1 MTLIDAIK
9 AYSDTDAAADDKLRC
24 YMACL
29 FQECNVVDAEGHLH
43 LDKLMAG
50 IEAALSKEV
59 QDIAV
64 NMGKKCLR
72 AEGTTACETAG
83 WYNDCWKKSDPTH
96 YFLV

>member
-1 MTLIDAIK
+1 
-9 AYSDTDAAADDKLRC
+9 
-24 YMACL
+24 MACM
-29 FQECNVVDAEGHLH
+29 FQECNVVDDEGHLH

-59 QDIAV
+59 QDIAI

-72 AEGTTACETAG
+72 PEGKTACETAG
-83 WYNDCWKKSDPTH
+83 WFNDCWKKSDPTH